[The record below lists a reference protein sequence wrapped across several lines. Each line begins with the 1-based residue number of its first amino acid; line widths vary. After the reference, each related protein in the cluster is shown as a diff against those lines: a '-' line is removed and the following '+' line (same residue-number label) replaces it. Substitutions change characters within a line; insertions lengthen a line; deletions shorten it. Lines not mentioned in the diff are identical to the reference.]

1 MRKLL
6 IFMCMFAF
14 IGITTTACSELTSKE
29 SPEETAIKDRLKD
42 AEKKALE
49 AIQQAKEKAIDSIH
63 SALEE
68 KIQSNVSQ
76 ADSTINEE
84 INKIKK
90 TAEEEKSKIKDQ
102 LGDVE
107 KKFETVD
114 SYITTFRI
122 FITITSILSV
132 VAIIVAITPVLK
144 LGKNRINSSK
154 TQSSSY
160 ENKQLIKD
168 LVKEE
173 CNKVF
178 SSANQ
183 INNSRPED
191 IESIVHMYCYNDNFK
206 GYIRKII
213 VEVLQN
219 YNPNTF
225 APNREGFN
233 RQTEVSHQT
242 DKATTEKGCI
252 LYARDSRTKEL
263 EISGKDYQKG
273 KSLYKLILDSPD
285 SVVATLDLCLSEE
298 GATEQIIRR
307 DIQYLGVI
315 CAVNRKTY
323 NPSMVKVIEPGIA
336 EKRDNNIWEVTKQIK
351 VELE

>member
-1 MRKLL
+1 
-6 IFMCMFAF
+6 MCVSAF
-14 IGITTTACSELTSKE
+14 IGITTTACSEPTSKE

-42 AEKKALE
+42 AEKMALE
-49 AIQQAKEKAIDSIH
+49 AIQQARENAIDSIY
-63 SALEE
+63 SVLE
-68 KIQSNVSQ
+68 KKLQSNVSQ
-76 ADSTINEE
+76 TDSTINDE

-90 TAEEEKSKIKDQ
+90 TAEEEKSKIKNQ
-102 LGDVE
+102 LGNVN
-107 KKFETVD
+107 KKLETVD
-114 SYITTFRI
+114 SEIKGHLIAITVIILFLLPIIIIIVGRYVPI
-122 FITITSILSV
+122 FI
-132 VAIIVAITPVLK
+132 
-144 LGKNRINSSK
+144 KNRINSENTK
-154 TQSSSY
+154 TLSY
-160 ENKQLIKD
+160 VQKQLIKD
-168 LVKEE
+168 FIKKEYS
-173 CNKVF
+173 KVF
-178 SSANQ
+178 SSSNQ
-183 INNSRPED
+183 INNSRPKD
-191 IESIVHMYCYNDNFK
+191 IERIVQKYCYNDNFK

-225 APNREGFN
+225 APNQEGFN

-323 NPSMVKVIEPGIA
+323 NPSVVKVIEPGIA

-351 VELE
+351 VELG

>member
-1 MRKLL
+1 MIRLL
-6 IFMCMFAF
+6 IFICAFAL
-14 IGITTTACSELTSKE
+14 IGIGTSACSELASHKE
-29 SPEETAIKDRLKD
+29 NAEEITIKNMLKE
-42 AEKKALE
+42 AEERIYKAT
-49 AIQQAKEKAIDSIH
+49 EKAIDSIN
-63 SALEE
+63 STLE
-68 KIQSNVSQ
+68 KKLQSNVSQ
-76 ADSTINEE
+76 ADSTINNE
-84 INKIKK
+84 IDKIKK

-102 LGDVE
+102 LGNVN
-107 KKFETVD
+107 KKLETAD
-114 SYITTFRI
+114 SDIKGHR
-122 FITITSILSV
+122 ITITVIILFLLV
-132 VAIIVAITPVLK
+132 IIIEIIVRYVPK
-144 LGKNRINSSK
+144 FGKKRINGVNA
-154 TQSSSY
+154 QSSSY
-160 ENKQLIKD
+160 NEQKQLIKD
-168 LVKEE
+168 MVEEE

-178 SSANQ
+178 SSVNQ
-183 INNSRPED
+183 TNKPHSKD
-191 IESIVHMYCYNDNFK
+191 IESIVHNYCYNDNFK

-285 SVVATLDLCLSEE
+285 SVVATLDLCLNEE

-323 NPSMVKVIEPGIA
+323 NPSVVKVIEPGIA